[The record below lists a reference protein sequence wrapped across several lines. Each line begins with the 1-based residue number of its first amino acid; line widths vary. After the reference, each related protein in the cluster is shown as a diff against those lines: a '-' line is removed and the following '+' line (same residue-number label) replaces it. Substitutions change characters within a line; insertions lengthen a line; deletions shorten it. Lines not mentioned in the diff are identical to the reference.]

1 MLFRTLNWFFLLHS
15 WNISLKKITLIFSIL
30 HFFCCWELW
39 TNSVSMIT
47 VLRTRV
53 QLRRWWGSVG
63 KSFELLETLPFQQLK
78 LHFFQQS
85 KCHFFS
91 EVKMPFF
98 PAVEMPFFSSRNAI
112 FPAVEIPF
120 FPAVEMR
127 FFSSSRNAI
136 FFQQSKCHFDSGQAV
151 NNRARRPTDRPTVWT
166 PGFTEEQG
174 SGQK

>member
-1 MLFRTLNWFFLLHS
+1 MPKCCWTDVFLLHF
-15 WNISLKKITLIFSIL
+15 TLIFSIL
-30 HFFCCWELW
+30 HFFCFWELW

-63 KSFELLETLPFQQLK
+63 KSFELLETLLFQQLK

-112 FPAVEIPF
+112 LSCSRNAI
-120 FPAVEMR
+120 
-127 FFSSSRNAI
+127 FSSSRNAI